1 MPSDCVPVHGH
12 DLYIE
17 RHGPPDR
24 PAVILLHHGLG
35 AVHSWIA
42 QIPVLVDAGFH
53 VLAYDRWGYGR
64 SQART
69 EFSMPAFRGDLD
81 DLAFILEYY
90 GFARVCLVGH
100 SDGGTIAL
108 YYAAEHP
115 NQIERLVTVAA
126 HIYVEP
132 KMESGIEDTRR
143 AYEQN
148 ERFRTGL
155 RRLHGEKVDQ
165 VLYGW
170 YTGWYRSGNLQ
181 WDMRPTLARIDCPV
195 LVVQGEADEHATP
208 QHARDLAK
216 ALPNADLWLVPDGS
230 HMLAQEHPKAF
241 NCRLLAFL
249 QA

>member
-17 RHGPPDR
+17 RHGAPDR
-24 PAVILLHHGLG
+24 PVVILLHHGLG
-35 AVHSWIA
+35 AVQAWEA
-42 QIPVLVDAGFH
+42 QVPALVDAGLQ

-64 SQART
+64 SQARV
-69 EFSMPAFRGDLD
+69 EFSMPTFRDDLN

-90 GFARVCLVGH
+90 DFDRVSLIGH

-115 NQIERLVTVAA
+115 DQIVRLVTVAA

-132 KMESGIEDTRR
+132 KMKSGIDETRL

-148 ERFRTGL
+148 ERFRIGL
-155 RRLHGEKVDQ
+155 SKLHGENADR

-170 YTGWYRSGNLQ
+170 YSGWRGPENLQ
-181 WDMRPTLARIDCPV
+181 WDMRSTLARVDCPV
-195 LVVQGEADEHATP
+195 LVVQGDADEHATP
-208 QHARDLAK
+208 QHARDLAN
-216 ALPNADLWLVPDGS
+216 ALLEAKLWLAPGVG
-230 HMLAQEHPKAF
+230 HMLDQEYPEAF
-241 NCRLLAFL
+241 NRRVLAFL
-249 QA
+249 QS